1 MTHPTHAAIESF
13 CLSLPGATLSVQ
25 WGEERVYK
33 VGGKMF
39 AMLGPKSD
47 RPHHLFFKAGE
58 TSFEILTQLPHIIAA
73 PYLARAKW
81 VYLERLD
88 ALKAKELKAYLARAH
103 ALIVQALPKKKRAEL
118 GLWPAPSTERHAR

>member
-1 MTHPTHAAIESF
+1 MMRHAEIEKF
-13 CLSLPGATLSVQ
+13 CLSLRGATLTVQ

-39 AMLGPKSD
+39 AMLSGKND
-47 RPHHLFFKAGE
+47 KPHHLFFKAGE
-58 TSFEILTQLPHIIAA
+58 TSFHILTQLKHIIPA

-88 ALKAKELKAYLARAH
+88 ALNAKELKAYLERAH
-103 ALIVQALPKKKRAEL
+103 TLIAARLPRKKRAEL
-118 GLWPAPSTERHAR
+118 GIAETALPDF

>member
-1 MTHPTHAAIESF
+1 MRHADIEKF

-39 AMLGPKSD
+39 AMLGPKED
-47 RPHHLFFKAGE
+47 KPHHLFFKAGE
-58 TSFEILTQLPHIIAA
+58 TSYYILTQLRHIIPA
-73 PYLARAKW
+73 PYLARAHW

-88 ALKAKELKAYLARAH
+88 ALGTKELKAYLGRAH
-103 ALIVQALPKKKRAEL
+103 ALVAASLSKRKRVALGIA
-118 GLWPAPSTERHAR
+118 

>member
-1 MTHPTHAAIESF
+1 MRHTDIEKF
-13 CLSLPGATLSVQ
+13 CLSLRGATLTVQ

-39 AMLGPKSD
+39 AMLSGRNDKPY
-47 RPHHLFFKAGE
+47 HLFFKTGD
-58 TSFEILTQLPHIIAA
+58 TSFHILTQLKHIIPA

-88 ALKAKELKAYLARAH
+88 ALNAKELKAYLKRAH
-103 ALIVQALPKKKRAEL
+103 ALVAARLPKKKRAEL
-118 GLWPAPSTERHAR
+118 GFSEAAMPDF